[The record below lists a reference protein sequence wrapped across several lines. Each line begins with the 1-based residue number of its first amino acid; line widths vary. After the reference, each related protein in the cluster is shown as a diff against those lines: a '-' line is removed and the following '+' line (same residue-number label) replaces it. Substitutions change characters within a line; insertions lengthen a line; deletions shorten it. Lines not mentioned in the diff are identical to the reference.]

1 MRKNSK
7 GAIVSAA
14 VSLFNSNGYDGTSI
28 RDIAK
33 EAKVNA
39 ANISYYFQGK
49 RGLLE
54 HCLTVFF
61 EKYMLELE
69 KGFATLDLGATEC
82 LKNIAANLW
91 FYQCDHIHLT
101 RFVLREM
108 SIDSQVVR
116 EILSTYYAK
125 ERYIFNAVIEKGI
138 ETKEFS
144 PNSIKY
150 LMIQFKGLLSIPFLN
165 TQYLTEVLHVFPHE
179 RYFIEGYLK
188 EINQWIDGVV
198 CMKPFNEKLVC
209 KKTS

>member
-39 ANISYYFQGK
+39 ANISYYFRGK

-69 KGFATLDLGATEC
+69 KGFSTLELGATEC

-91 FYQCDHIHLT
+91 LYQCDHIHLT

-116 EILSTYYAK
+116 EILATYYAK
-125 ERYIFNAVIEKGI
+125 ERYIFNTVIEQGI
-138 ETKEFS
+138 ESKEFS

-150 LMIQFKGLLSIPFLN
+150 FMIQFKGLLSIPFLN

-198 CMKPFNEKLVC
+198 CMKSLDKKSVC
-209 KKTS
+209 

>member
-7 GAIVSAA
+7 GAIISAA
-14 VSLFNSNGYDGTSI
+14 VTLFNSNGYDGTSI

-69 KGFATLDLGATEC
+69 KGFSTLELGATQC

-91 FYQCDHIHLT
+91 LYQCDHTHLT

-116 EILSTYYAK
+116 EILATYYAK
-125 ERYIFNAVIEKGI
+125 ERYIFNTVIETGI
-138 ETKEFS
+138 KTKEFS
-144 PNSIKY
+144 PNSIKNV
-150 LMIQFKGLLSIPFLN
+150 MIQFKGLLSIPFLN

-188 EINQWIDGVV
+188 DIHQWIDGIV
-198 CMKPFNEKLVC
+198 CLKPVT
-209 KKTS
+209 KKTVC